1 MLFPQRERHSF
12 NDDFYIFLLLLS
24 LTHRNH
30 KQCRAV
36 ELGEGWSEEGCSLQ
50 SPLNSFQI
58 YVRYK
63 QQCFRIWT
71 QNCISISIC
80 NHMPRRKIRHL
91 QFCCNAR
98 QSRPTASLCRRLT
111 ARFAPKSF
119 LDQNSSTARFTPFY
133 VDSLYLKY
141 TMQSCLKV
149 GCLKLSKMCNFW
161 PKMFSKDTHTGRLN
175 HSNPIPPCRF
185 GEHHQ
190 QPRK

>member
-1 MLFPQRERHSF
+1 MNLLAVITGNDSVQALIGSLFSNYTNIYF
-12 NDDFYIFLLLLS
+12 
-24 LTHRNH
+24 
-30 KQCRAV
+30 
-36 ELGEGWSEEGCSLQ
+36 
-50 SPLNSFQI
+50 PLRGKHTVDTF
-58 YVRYK
+58 
-63 QQCFRIWT
+63 T
-71 QNCISISIC
+71 QNCISIC

-98 QSRPTASLCRRLT
+98 QSLPTASLCRRLT

-119 LDQNSSTARFTPFY
+119 LDQNSSTARFTPLY

-149 GCLKLSKMCNFW
+149 GCLKLSKICNFW